1 MLHLEVDEYKKSMQI
16 YLLRNMRPEPELEK
30 IQLTKEEK
38 VLVWEV
44 AAVLSNLLW
53 RFASN

>member
-16 YLLRNMRPEPELEK
+16 YLLRNMRPEPEVEK

>member
-1 MLHLEVDEYKKSMQI
+1 MLHLEVDEYKKSLQI
-16 YLLRNMRPEPELEK
+16 YLLRNMRPEPEVEK

>member
-16 YLLRNMRPEPELEK
+16 YLLRNMRPEPEVEK
-30 IQLTKEEK
+30 IQLTKEET